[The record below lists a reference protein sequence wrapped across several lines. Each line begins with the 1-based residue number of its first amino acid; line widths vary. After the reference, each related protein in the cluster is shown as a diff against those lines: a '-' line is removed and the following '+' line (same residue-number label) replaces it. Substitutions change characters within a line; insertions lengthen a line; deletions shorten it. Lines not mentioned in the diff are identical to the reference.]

1 MFVLHYDFD
10 AYLDYS
16 HAEIWCYYSHVDYLT
31 TEEHT
36 KLKEELASLDA
47 KRPVI
52 SNRIGTA
59 RELGDLKEN
68 ADYHAAKDDQAHNE
82 RKIKDLEKRL
92 SEATVADTEHVPD
105 DMVFL
110 GAVVRLKNLKTDK
123 EDAYMLVGE
132 STGRFDLDYM
142 EVTPNSELGKA
153 MLKARVGETI
163 GVDLPNGRTQFE
175 VVAIEG

>member
-1 MFVLHYDFD
+1 M
-10 AYLDYS
+10 
-16 HAEIWCYYSHVDYLT
+16 DYLT
-31 TEEHT
+31 QEENIR
-36 KLKEELASLDA
+36 LRDELEQLIA
-47 KRPVI
+47 KRLEI
-52 SNRIGTA
+52 SDRIGRA

-68 ADYHAAKDDQAHNE
+68 ADYHAAKDDQGHNE

-92 SEATVADTEHVPD
+92 AEVVVADTTHVPD

-110 GAVVRLKNLKTDK
+110 GAVVRLRNLKTDK
-123 EDAYMLVGE
+123 EDSYMLVGE
-132 STGRFDLDYM
+132 STGSFDLDYM

-175 VVAIEG
+175 VIAIEG